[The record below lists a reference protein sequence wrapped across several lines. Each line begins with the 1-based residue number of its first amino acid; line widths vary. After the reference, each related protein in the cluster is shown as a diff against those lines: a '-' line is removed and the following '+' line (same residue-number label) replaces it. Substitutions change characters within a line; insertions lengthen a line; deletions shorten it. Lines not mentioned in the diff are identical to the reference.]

1 MPRRMTCQA
10 HEKAYFAADPTDI
23 KKHYNLRKLQWLR
36 RMLRRTQTGESSD
49 INVTLQIMSIDKQC
63 VFAMI
68 PFEVL
73 TLTGNKLEDMFVRA
87 GFPREA
93 IYICAYANSVEGYLA
108 PAEEFEYGGY
118 EVINAAAW
126 YNMSR
131 TCPESEG
138 AVLKWFA
145 KQIEAL

>member
-1 MPRRMTCQA
+1 
-10 HEKAYFAADPTDI
+10 
-23 KKHYNLRKLQWLR
+23 
-36 RMLRRTQTGESSD
+36 MLRRTQTGESSD
-49 INVTLQIMSIDKQC
+49 INVTLQIMTIGKHC

-73 TLTGNKLEDMFVRA
+73 TLTGNKLEDMFVKA

-93 IYICAYANSVEGYLA
+93 VYICAYANSVEGYLA
-108 PAEEFEYGGY
+108 PAADFEHGGY

-138 AVLKWFA
+138 AVLAWFEE
-145 KQIEAL
+145 QIRKI